1 MRKSRLNN
9 IIFSIFAIISVAV
22 IIIFKLDDIP
32 VTTGNK
38 ALDDVIIYC
47 ALLCIGAYL
56 MLIYSNIRTLSV
68 NKEMSWMNERLR
80 LWNSISYRVKVAG
93 EKAFNDMPL
102 GIIVYGKKNRIE
114 WANNYAKEI
123 FMSTLVD
130 RTLDNLSTEI
140 VNRMH
145 ISSEFDINL
154 YDKKFHV
161 SLLKEDNIM
170 FFTDKTDLRNLENK
184 YYQRTQVAG
193 FVNLDNIEEALAS
206 MDAQDH
212 NMIISNIMGILGD
225 WCEEH
230 GIYMRGYSEKQYLL
244 LMDRTQLENVMAEE
258 FKVIEDVRNYCY
270 RNDLRITL
278 SLGLACVDTNIIK
291 LIDKASDQLE
301 LALNRGGNQAVVY
314 IDDTVKYYGGKA
326 LGVEN
331 RTPVSVRVNT
341 EQIVEKI
348 TKASNVFIMTH
359 KDTDADAFG
368 STLAILKI
376 ARVFKKD
383 AKIVLSESQL
393 DNTVK
398 AIYKEIEQKH
408 VDMLDSFIKPSEALK
423 QINDDTLLII
433 TDCQYENL
441 LPHPKIFNSVNNV
454 AIFDHHRRNSTA
466 ISKYNYIY
474 NKPTASST
482 VELIVEMFQY
492 IDADINATPM
502 EASLMLLGIFVDTSN
517 LMFRASYQTFNVMS
531 RLQVLGAEMSKVKKF
546 LREDITEYTK
556 KNIIINNVEMIDDAY
571 ALALCPEDDIFPKQF
586 LAKVS
591 DNVINLNNVKAAFCI
606 GKIGNNE
613 IGVSG
618 RSLDDVNVQVIM
630 EAMGGGGHFNNA
642 ATQIKNSTIEEVR
655 VSLIEILKNSGNGD
669 QEIMKIILIKD
680 VKGKGKNGD
689 IIDIPAGHAN
699 YLIKSKQAILATVDN
714 VKELE
719 RQNNLEKQQALEL
732 LEEMKKLKLFLEAN
746 PITIGM
752 KVGQKE
758 GKLFGSV
765 STKQIV
771 DEIKEKYNITLDKRK
786 IVADKDINALG
797 TYQVPIQLHK
807 EVLAKITLYVVEK
820 KA

>member
-9 IIFSIFAIISVAV
+9 IIFSMFAIVSAA
-22 IIIFKLDDIP
+22 IIVMFKLDDIP

-38 ALDDVIIYC
+38 VLDEVVTG
-47 ALLCIGAYL
+47 LAYL
-56 MLIYSNIRTLSV
+56 CLGAFIMLIYTNIRTVSV
-68 NKEMSWMNERLR
+68 NKEISWLNDRLK

-123 FMSTLVD
+123 FVSNLVE
-130 RTLDNLSTEI
+130 RSLENLSGEI
-140 VNRMH
+140 VEKMH
-145 ISSEFDINL
+145 LSSEFDIDL

-161 SLLKEDNIM
+161 SVLKDDNIM

-193 FVNLDNIEEALAS
+193 FINLDNIEEALAS
-206 MDAQDH
+206 MDAQEH

-225 WCEEH
+225 WCDEH
-230 GIYMRGYSEKQYLL
+230 QIYMRGYSEKQYLI
-244 LMDRTQLENVMAEE
+244 LMDRTQLENIMAEE
-258 FKVIEDVRNYCY
+258 FKVIEEVRNYCY
-270 RNDLRITL
+270 GENLRITL
-278 SLGLACVDTNIIK
+278 SLGLACFDSNII
-291 LIDKASDQLE
+291 DVMEKASEELE

-314 IDDTVKYYGGKA
+314 TDGNVKYYGGKA

-331 RTPVSVRVNT
+331 RTPVYVRVKT
-341 EQIVEKI
+341 EDIVEMIK
-348 TKASNVFIMTH
+348 KASNVFIMTH

-368 STLAILKI
+368 STLAMLKI

-383 AKIVLSESQL
+383 SKIILSENQL

-398 AIYKEIEQKH
+398 VIYKEIEQKH
-408 VDMLDSFIKPSEALK
+408 VDMLDNFIKPNDALK

-441 LPHPKIFNSVNNV
+441 LPHPKVFNSVNNV
-454 AIFDHHRRNSTA
+454 AIFDHHRRHNTA
-466 ISKYNYIY
+466 ISKYSYLY
-474 NKPTASST
+474 NKPSASST

-492 IDADINATPM
+492 IDEDIVATPM

-546 LREDITEYTK
+546 LREDINEYTK
-556 KNIIINNVEMIDDAY
+556 KNIIINNVEIIDDAY
-571 ALALCPEDDIFPKQF
+571 GIAVCPDEDIFPRQF

-613 IGVSG
+613 VGVSG

-630 EAMGGGGHFNNA
+630 EQMGGGGHFNNA
-642 ATQIKNSTIEEVR
+642 ATQIKNTTIEEVR
-655 VSLIEILKNSGNGD
+655 EQLITVLKNSESGD
-669 QEIMKIILIKD
+669 QELMRIILIKD

-719 RQNNLEKQQALEL
+719 RQNSLEKQKALEH
-732 LEEMKKLKLFLEAN
+732 LEEMKKLKVFLEAN
-746 PITIGM
+746 SISIAM
-752 KVGQKE
+752 KVGKE
-758 GKLFGSV
+758 GQLFGSV

-797 TYQVPIQLHK
+797 TYLIPIQLHK

>member
-1 MRKSRLNN
+1 MRKNRFNN
-9 IIFSIFAIISVAV
+9 IVFTIFAIVSIA
-22 IIIFKLDDIP
+22 IIVMFKFDEIP
-32 VTTGNK
+32 VTTDNEVW
-38 ALDDVIIYC
+38 DEVITG
-47 ALLCIGAYL
+47 LAYL
-56 MLIYSNIRTLSV
+56 CVGSFIMLIYNNIRTVSV
-68 NKEMSWMNERLR
+68 NKEMNWMNDRLK

-93 EKAFNDMPL
+93 EKAFNEMPL
-102 GIIVYGKKNRIE
+102 GIIVYGKKNSIE

-123 FMSTLVD
+123 FMSTLVE
-130 RTLDNLSTEI
+130 RSLENLSVEI
-140 VNRMH
+140 VEKMH
-145 ISSEFDINL
+145 LSNEFDINL

-161 SLLKEDNIM
+161 SVLKEDNIM

-193 FVNLDNIEEALAS
+193 FINLDNIEEALAS
-206 MDAQDH
+206 SDAQEH

-225 WCEEH
+225 WCDEH
-230 GIYMRGYSEKQYLL
+230 QIYMRGYSEKQYLI
-244 LMDRTQLENVMAEE
+244 LMDRTQLENIMAEE

-270 RNDLRITL
+270 RNNLRITL
-278 SLGLACVDTNIIK
+278 SLGIACFDSNII
-291 LIDKASDQLE
+291 DVMEKASEELE

-314 IDDTVKYYGGKA
+314 TDGNVKYYGGKA

-331 RTPVSVRVNT
+331 RTPVYVRVKT
-341 EQIVEKI
+341 EDIVDMIK
-348 TKASNVFIMTH
+348 KASNVFIMTH

-368 STLAILKI
+368 STLAMLKI

-383 AKIVLSESQL
+383 SKIILTENQL

-408 VDMLDSFIKPSEALK
+408 VDMLDNFIKPGEALK

-441 LPHPKIFNSVNNV
+441 LPHPKVFNSVNNV
-454 AIFDHHRRNSTA
+454 AIFDHHRRHNTA
-466 ISKYNYIY
+466 ISKYSYLY
-474 NKPTASST
+474 NKPSASST

-492 IDADINATPM
+492 IDDEIIATPM

-546 LREDITEYTK
+546 LREDMDEYTK
-556 KNIIINNVEMIDDAY
+556 KNTVINNVEIIDEAY
-571 ALALCPEDDIFPKQF
+571 GIAICPDEDIFQKQF

-642 ATQIKNSTIEEVR
+642 ATQIKNTTIEEVR
-655 VSLIEILKNSGNGD
+655 EQLIAILKDSESGD
-669 QEIMKIILIKD
+669 QELMKIILIKD

-699 YLIKSKQAILATVDN
+699 FLIKSKQAILATVDN

-719 RQNNLEKQQALEL
+719 RQNSLEKQMALEH
-732 LEEMKKLKLFLEAN
+732 LEEMKKLKVFLEAN

-752 KVGQKE
+752 KVGKE
-758 GKLFGSV
+758 GHLFGSV
-765 STKQIV
+765 STKAIV
-771 DEIKEKYNITLDKRK
+771 DEIKLKYDVTLDKRK

-797 TYQVPIQLHK
+797 TYQIPIQLHK